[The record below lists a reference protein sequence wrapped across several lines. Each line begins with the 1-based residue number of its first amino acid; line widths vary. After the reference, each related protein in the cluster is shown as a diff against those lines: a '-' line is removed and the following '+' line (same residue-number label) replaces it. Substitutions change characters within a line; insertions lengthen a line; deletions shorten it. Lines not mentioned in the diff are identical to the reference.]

1 MKRTGWFV
9 LAGIIV
15 ALGLAWYFLRSGG
28 ERVAVDLIEQ
38 FPQAKEK
45 RPRPETFSIVDA
57 TISGQTK
64 KAILASEPSR
74 LTYSVTVP
82 NDAELKLSVGIL
94 EQGWTVPGDGVRFR
108 VLVNDRQGSNELLVL
123 DFNPFGNPADR
134 GWHDLTID
142 LSEYAGETVD
152 LLFNTNASPPQRPPK
167 DDRNGDFP
175 VWAQPR
181 IVGR

>member
-1 MKRTGWFV
+1 MVR

-15 ALGLAWYFLRSGG
+15 ALGLAWHLRSGG
-28 ERVAVDLIEQ
+28 ERAAVISSSSFRRRRKNGRILDFDRRCDDQ
-38 FPQAKEK
+38 
-45 RPRPETFSIVDA
+45 RPDQE
-57 TISGQTK
+57 
-64 KAILASEPSR
+64 AILASAEPPH
-74 LTYSVTVP
+74 LFG
-82 NDAELKLSVGIL
+82 DGAERRRTEAERGIL
-94 EQGWTVPGDGVRFR
+94 EQGLPCSRYAVR

-152 LLFNTNASPPQRPPK
+152 LLFNTNASPPQRSPK

-175 VWAQPR
+175 LWAQPR